1 MKRALGPAGKADDW
15 IENRRPDREIKR
27 LVRAKAHLRRQ
38 VAVDNLRKDASA
50 LSLADVAARIQK
62 ASAAKDDACK
72 RGDEL
77 VPRKFTQF
85 FADKPPPENLVP
97 LRKYT
102 LPREMEDIFTK
113 AISRAKQRE
122 CCRPRWIPN

>member
-1 MKRALGPAGKADDW
+1 MKRALGPAGKADGW
-15 IENRRPDREIKR
+15 IEKRRLDREIKR
-27 LVRAKAHLRRQ
+27 LVRAKAHLRKK
-38 VAVDNLRKDASA
+38 VAVDNLRRDSSA

-62 ASAAKDDACK
+62 ASAAADDACR

-85 FADKPPPENLVP
+85 FADKPPPESLVA

-102 LPREMEDIFTK
+102 LPREMEGI
-113 AISRAKQRE
+113 
-122 CCRPRWIPN
+122 